1 MVLET
6 DDEKKEFHT
15 NGTFST
21 LDKIG
26 SVCLLLA
33 SLFLINSSGTHV
45 IEFLR
50 GDVQVDIPVIIP
62 DIIFLI
68 IGIIALIVSIRM
80 IKKSIVFEQFLDMG
94 FEEGIYA
101 RFQPVLREIASS
113 QSETKRVNERLDTM
127 NHNINNLRKRSVE
140 LKVGNSNAFGVDIS
154 AQISRFLRLV
164 LLINIT
170 LAVFIYLLT
179 FTREFT
185 PTLLTVM
192 FIIWWLEITYD
203 FNLWHR
209 SSAYIWVFFPLLTI
223 PVTAILSAIIF
234 GHDLLIGVM
243 MLVLALYSTAY
254 YTWSRY
260 IVEGMLPF
268 DINVILSEFKRADSK
283 SADRTEWLS
292 NKKGILI
299 DIFFKHRLR
308 IQKASII
315 FSVVLFDIAVYAFL
329 VDNNYIP
336 IPWNQSF
343 LPGFMAALDSQILTG
358 LASVLL
364 FVLWRKT
371 KKIND

>member
-1 MVLET
+1 MVLEKE
-6 DDEKKEFHT
+6 DEKLELHT
-15 NGTFST
+15 KGTFST

-33 SLFLINSSGTHV
+33 SLFLINSSGTPI

-50 GDVQVDIPVIIP
+50 GEIQLDILVIIP

-68 IGIIALIVSIRM
+68 IGIFALIVSIRM

-101 RFQPVLREIASS
+101 RFEPILREIASA
-113 QSETKRVNERLDTM
+113 QSETKVINERLDTM
-127 NHNINNLRKRSVE
+127 NLNIDKLRKRSVE
-140 LKVGNSNAFGVDIS
+140 LKFGNSNAFGIDIS

-209 SSAYIWVFFPLLTI
+209 NSAYIWVFFPVLTI
-223 PVTAILSAIIF
+223 PVTAILSAIIL

-243 MLVLALYSTAY
+243 MLVLAAYSTAY
-254 YTWSRY
+254 YSWSRY
-260 IVEGMLPF
+260 VVEGMLPF
-268 DINVILSEFKRADSK
+268 DINIILSEFQRSDRK
-283 SADRTEWLS
+283 SADWIKWLAG
-292 NKKGILI
+292 KKGIMI
-299 DIFFKHRLR
+299 DLFFKHRLR
-308 IQKASII
+308 IHKASII
-315 FSVVLFDIAVYAFL
+315 LSVIFLDIAVYAFL
-329 VDNNYIP
+329 VDSNFIP
-336 IPWNQSF
+336 ISWKHSL

-358 LASVLL
+358 LASMLL
-364 FVLWRKT
+364 FILWRKT
-371 KKIND
+371 KTSNE

>member
-1 MVLET
+1 MLLEKE
-6 DDEKKEFHT
+6 DEKLGLHT
-15 NGTFST
+15 KGTFST

-33 SLFLINSSGTHV
+33 SLFLINSSGTPI
-45 IEFLR
+45 IEYLR
-50 GDVQVDIPVIIP
+50 GDIKVDIPVILP

-68 IGIIALIVSIRM
+68 IGIFALIVSIRM

-101 RFQPVLREIASS
+101 RFEPILREIANA
-113 QSETKRVNERLDTM
+113 QSETKVINERLDNM
-127 NHNINNLRKRSVE
+127 NLNIDKLRKRSVE
-140 LKVGNSNAFGVDIS
+140 LKLGNSNAFGIDIS

-209 SSAYIWVFFPLLTI
+209 NSAYTWVFFPVLTI
-223 PVTAILSAIIF
+223 PVTAILSAIIL

-243 MLVLALYSTAY
+243 MLVLAAYSIAY
-254 YTWSRY
+254 YSWSRY
-260 IVEGMLPF
+260 VVEGMLPF
-268 DINVILSEFKRADSK
+268 DINIILSEFQRSDRK
-283 SADRTEWLS
+283 SADWIKWLAG
-292 NKKGILI
+292 KKGIMI
-299 DIFFKHRLR
+299 DLFFKHRSR
-308 IQKASII
+308 IHKASII
-315 FSVVLFDIAVYAFL
+315 LSVIFIYIAVYAFL
-329 VDNNYIP
+329 VDNNFIP
-336 IPWNQSF
+336 ISWKQSL
-343 LPGFMAALDSQILTG
+343 LPGFMAALGSQILTG
-358 LASVLL
+358 LASMLL
-364 FVLWRKT
+364 FILWRKT
-371 KKIND
+371 KTSNE